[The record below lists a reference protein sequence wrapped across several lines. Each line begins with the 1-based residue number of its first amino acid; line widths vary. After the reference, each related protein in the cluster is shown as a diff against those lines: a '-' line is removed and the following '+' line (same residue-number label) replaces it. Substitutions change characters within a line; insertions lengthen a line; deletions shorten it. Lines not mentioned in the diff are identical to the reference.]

1 MPEQSALLSLLLITV
16 LAALVPLLASR
27 LRGWRIPIV
36 IGEILAG
43 MIIGKS
49 GFNLVAPSPILDFLA
64 EFGFVFLMFISGL
77 EVDVSAL
84 TLHPLEEES
93 ERVPFWR
100 EPLFLAFFSFILTL
114 GSAFAIAFGLG
125 KVGLVRSPLIMGL
138 ILSTTSLGIVVPVL
152 KERGIAPTRYG
163 QLMLVTALIADVVTL
178 VLLSVAFGILQK
190 GFALQ
195 LILFLS
201 LLLIFAIVLRM
212 GIVVSKVPGLKKV
225 IQELSTATAQIRVR
239 GAIALMVAWA
249 TLAHALG
256 IEVILGAFL
265 AGVIVSTIAGPEESI
280 LREKL
285 DALGF
290 GFFIPIFF
298 ISVGSRFD
306 LDVLLGSQGALI
318 LFPLLIVAAYAV
330 KVLPAL
336 VYRLA
341 FSWREGLASGFLL
354 SSRLSLIIAASAL
367 AFEIGVISEAVNAD
381 IILVAM
387 VTCTLSPILFNR
399 LAPSVEEVERT
410 GVIIVG
416 LNQLTALL
424 ADRLMQQGEEVAV
437 LGCPEERANAPYCRG
452 TTPIFG
458 DPGDEKVLEALG
470 AGQAAALVVVLDD
483 AATNIRVCRM
493 ATERFGI
500 PVIVS
505 RADDQAVLE
514 RMQALGVRAV
524 QPALA
529 TAMAL
534 EGALRFPTTFDMLA
548 EHGKDV
554 KLGEARLR
562 NIRVAGRPLR
572 HIRLPGNALVM
583 GIRRKGEVI
592 VPHGDT
598 TFRLG
603 DEVMLIGS
611 PADIREARALLE
623 ARVGWGMFLP
633 FKARG

>member
-1 MPEQSALLSLLLITV
+1 VPEQSPLLSLLLITT

-43 MIIGKS
+43 MIIGTS
-49 GFNLVAPSPILDFLA
+49 GFNLVTPSPILDFLA

-77 EVDVSAL
+77 EVDISAL
-84 TLHPLEEES
+84 TMPALAEEQE
-93 ERVPFWR
+93 PFWR
-100 EPLFLAFFSFILTL
+100 APLFLAVFSFILTL
-114 GSAFAIAFGLG
+114 VGAFAIAFGLG
-125 KVGLVRSPLIMGL
+125 HVGLVRNPLIIGL

-152 KERGIAPTRYG
+152 KEREIASTRYG

-195 LILFLS
+195 LILILS
-201 LLLIFAIVLRM
+201 LLLLFAVFLRM
-212 GIVVSKVPGLKKV
+212 GIVVSKVPGLRKV
-225 IQELSTATAQIRVR
+225 VQELSTATAQIQVR

-265 AGVIVSTIAGPEESI
+265 AGVIVSIIAGPEESV
-280 LREKL
+280 LRDKL

-290 GFFIPIFF
+290 GFFIPVFF

-306 LDVLLGSQGALI
+306 LNMLIGSQEALI
-318 LFPLLIVAAYAV
+318 LFPLLLVAAYVV

-336 VYRLA
+336 IYRLA

-367 AFEIGVISEAVNAD
+367 AFELGVISEGVNAD
-381 IILVAM
+381 IVLVAM

-399 LAPSVEEVERT
+399 LAPQAAEVERK

-424 ADRLMQQGEEVAV
+424 ADRLVQEGEEVAV
-437 LGCPEERANAPYCRG
+437 LGCPQERTNAPYCRR

-458 DPGDEKVLEALG
+458 EPGDEAVLGALG
-470 AGQAAALVVVLDD
+470 ADQAAALIVVLDD
-483 AATNIRVCRM
+483 AEANIKICHM
-493 ATERFGI
+493 AAERFAI

-505 RADDQAVLE
+505 RADDHVVLE
-514 RMQALGVRAV
+514 RMRALGVRAV

-548 EHGKDV
+548 EHGDDV
-554 KLGEARLR
+554 EIGEARLR
-562 NIRVAGRPLR
+562 NLRVSGRLLR
-572 HIRLPGNALVM
+572 QVRLPGNALVM

-598 TFRLG
+598 AFRLG
-603 DEVMLIGS
+603 DVVMLIGS
-611 PADIREARALLE
+611 PADIREAQILIE
-623 ARVGWGMFLP
+623 ARFG
-633 FKARG
+633 RGIASH

>member
-1 MPEQSALLSLLLITV
+1 VPEQSPLLSLLLITT

-43 MIIGKS
+43 MIIGTS
-49 GFNLVAPSPILDFLA
+49 GFNLVTPSPILDFLA

-77 EVDVSAL
+77 EVDISAL
-84 TLHPLEEES
+84 TMPALAEEQE
-93 ERVPFWR
+93 PFWR
-100 EPLFLAFFSFILTL
+100 APLFLAVFSFILTL
-114 GSAFAIAFGLG
+114 VGAFAIAFGLG
-125 KVGLVRSPLIMGL
+125 HVGLVRNPLIIGL

-152 KERGIAPTRYG
+152 KEREIASTRYG

-195 LILFLS
+195 LILILS
-201 LLLIFAIVLRM
+201 LLLLFAVFLRM
-212 GIVVSKVPGLKKV
+212 GIVVSKVPGLRKV
-225 IQELSTATAQIRVR
+225 VQELSTATAQIQVR

-265 AGVIVSTIAGPEESI
+265 AGVIVSIIAGPEESV
-280 LREKL
+280 LRDKL

-290 GFFIPIFF
+290 GFFIPVFF

-306 LDVLLGSQGALI
+306 LNMLIGSQEALI
-318 LFPLLIVAAYAV
+318 LFPLLLVAAYVV

-336 VYRLA
+336 IYRLA

-367 AFEIGVISEAVNAD
+367 AFELGVISEGVNAD
-381 IILVAM
+381 IVLVAM

-399 LAPSVEEVERT
+399 LAPQAAEVERK

-424 ADRLMQQGEEVAV
+424 ADRLVQEGEEVAV
-437 LGCPEERANAPYCRG
+437 LGCPQERTNAPYCRR

-458 DPGDEKVLEALG
+458 EPDDEAVLGALG
-470 AGQAAALVVVLDD
+470 ADQAAALIVVLDD
-483 AATNIRVCRM
+483 AEANIKICHM
-493 ATERFGI
+493 AAERFAI

-505 RADDQAVLE
+505 RADDHVVLE
-514 RMQALGVRAV
+514 RMRALGVRAV

-534 EGALRFPTTFDMLA
+534 EGALRFPATFDMLA
-548 EHGKDV
+548 EHGDDV
-554 KLGEARLR
+554 EIGEARLR
-562 NIRVAGRPLR
+562 NLRVSGRLLR
-572 HIRLPGNALVM
+572 QVRLPGNALVM

-598 TFRLG
+598 AFRLG
-603 DEVMLIGS
+603 DVVMLIGS
-611 PADIREARALLE
+611 PADIREAQILIE
-623 ARVGWGMFLP
+623 ARFG
-633 FKARG
+633 RGIASH

>member
-1 MPEQSALLSLLLITV
+1 VPEQSALLSLLLITV

-27 LRGWRIPIV
+27 LRRWRIPVV

-49 GFNLVAPSPILDFLA
+49 GFDLVAPSPILDFLA
-64 EFGFVFLMFISGL
+64 QFGFVFLMFISGL
-77 EVDVSAL
+77 EVDVSMLSLA
-84 TLHPLEEES
+84 PLEEE
-93 ERVPFWR
+93 EREPFWHA
-100 EPLFLAFFSFILTL
+100 PLFLAFISFILTL
-114 GSAFAIAFGLG
+114 AGAFAIAFGLV
-125 KVGLVRSPLIMGL
+125 KIGLVHNAFIMGL

-152 KERGIAPTRYG
+152 KERGIVPTRYG

-178 VLLSVAFGILQK
+178 VLLSVVFGILRK

-201 LLLIFAIVLRM
+201 LLVIFAIVLRT
-212 GIVVSKVPGLKKV
+212 GIAVSKVPGLKKV
-225 IQELSTATAQIRVR
+225 VQELSTATAQIRVR

-249 TLAHALG
+249 TLAHTLG

-265 AGVIVSTIAGPEESI
+265 AGVIVSVIAGPEEAV

-306 LDVLLGSQGALI
+306 INVLIGSQGALI

-367 AFEIGVISEAVNAD
+367 AFELGVISEAVNAD
-381 IILVAM
+381 IVLVAM

-399 LAPSVEEVERT
+399 LAPHMAEVERK
-410 GVIIVG
+410 GIIIVG

-424 ADRLMQQGEEVAV
+424 ADRLVQEGEEVAV
-437 LGCPEERANAPYCRG
+437 LGSPQERANAPYCRRA
-452 TTPIFG
+452 TPVFG
-458 DPGDEKVLEALG
+458 DPGDEAVLGALG
-470 AGQAAALVVVLDD
+470 ADRAAALVVVLAD
-483 AATNIRVCRM
+483 AEANIRVCRM
-493 ATERFGI
+493 AAERFGI

-505 RADDQAVLE
+505 RADDHAVLE
-514 RMQALGVRAV
+514 RMKTLGVRAV

-534 EGALRFPTTFDMLA
+534 EGALRFPTAFDILA
-548 EHGKDV
+548 EHGQDV
-554 KLGEARLR
+554 EIGEVRLR
-562 NIRVAGRPLR
+562 NIRVAGRSLR
-572 HIRLPGNALVM
+572 QIRLPGNALVM

-603 DEVMLIGS
+603 DVVMLIGS
-611 PADIREARALLE
+611 PSDIREARALLE
-623 ARVGWGMFLP
+623 VRLGWGISFP
-633 FKARG
+633 

>member
-1 MPEQSALLSLLLITV
+1 VPEQSALLSLLLITV
-16 LAALVPLLASR
+16 LAALVPLLATR

-43 MIIGKS
+43 IIIGKS
-49 GFNLVAPSPILDFLA
+49 GFDLVTTGPILDFLA
-64 EFGFVFLMFISGL
+64 QFGFVFLMFISGL
-77 EVDVSAL
+77 EVDISAL
-84 TLHPLEEES
+84 TMAPLEEE
-93 ERVPFWR
+93 RGPFWR
-100 EPLFLAFFSFILTL
+100 EPLFLAIFSFILTL
-114 GSAFAIAFGLG
+114 VGAFAIAFGLG
-125 KVGLVRSPLIMGL
+125 EIGLVRSPLIMGL

-195 LILFLS
+195 LILILS
-201 LLLIFAIVLRM
+201 LLVIFAIVLRT
-212 GIVVSKVPGLKKV
+212 GIAVSKVPGLKKV
-225 IQELSTATAQIRVR
+225 VQELSTATAQIRVR

-249 TLAHALG
+249 TLAHTLG

-265 AGVIVSTIAGPEESI
+265 AGVIVSIIAGPEEAV

-306 LDVLLGSQGALI
+306 LNVLIGSQEALI

-330 KVLPAL
+330 KIIPAL

-367 AFEIGVISEAVNAD
+367 AFELGVISEAVNAD
-381 IILVAM
+381 IVLVAM

-399 LAPSVEEVERT
+399 LAPHVAEVERK

-424 ADRLMQQGEEVAV
+424 ADRLVQEGEEVAV
-437 LGCPEERANAPYCRG
+437 LGCPEERANAPYCRRA
-452 TTPIFG
+452 TPIFG
-458 DPGDEKVLEALG
+458 EPGDEAVLGALG
-470 AGQAAALVVVLDD
+470 ADGAAALVVVLDD
-483 AATNIRVCRM
+483 AEANIKVCQM
-493 ATERFGI
+493 AAQRFGI
-500 PVIVS
+500 PVVVS
-505 RADDQAVLE
+505 RADDHTVLK
-514 RMQALGVRAV
+514 RMMTLGVRAV

-534 EGALRFPTTFDMLA
+534 EGALRFPTAFDILA
-548 EHGKDV
+548 EHGQDV
-554 KLGEARLR
+554 EIGEARVR

-572 HIRLPGNALVM
+572 RIRLPGNALVM

-598 TFRLG
+598 IFRLG
-603 DEVMLIGS
+603 DVVMLIGS
-611 PADIREARALLE
+611 PSDIREARALLE
-623 ARVGWGMFLP
+623 VRLGWGISFP
-633 FKARG
+633 

>member
-1 MPEQSALLSLLLITV
+1 VPEQSALLSLLLITV

-77 EVDVSAL
+77 EVDVGAL
-84 TLHPLEEES
+84 TQHPLEGQDDG
-93 ERVPFWR
+93 ERSPFWR
-100 EPLFLAFFSFILTL
+100 EPLFLAFLSFILTL
-114 GSAFAIAFGLG
+114 GSAFAIAFGLSR
-125 KVGLVRSPLIMGL
+125 VGLVRSPLIIGL

-163 QLMLVTALIADVVTL
+163 QLMLVVALIADVVTL

-190 GFALQ
+190 GFTLQ

-201 LLLIFAIVLRM
+201 LLLIFAVALRM

-249 TLAHALG
+249 TLATALG

-265 AGVIVSTIAGPEESI
+265 AGVIVSTIAGPEETI

-285 DALGF
+285 DTLGF

-341 FSWREGLASGFLL
+341 FNWRESLASGFLL

-367 AFEIGVISEAVNAD
+367 AFELGVISEAVNAD

-399 LAPSVEEVERT
+399 LVPYVADVERK

-437 LGCPEERANAPYCRG
+437 VGCPQERANAPYCRR
-452 TTPIFG
+452 TAPIFG
-458 DPGDEKVLEALG
+458 DPGDEAVLKAMG
-470 AGQAAALVVVLDD
+470 AEQAAALVVVLDD
-483 AATNIRVCRM
+483 AAATIKICQM
-493 ATERFGI
+493 AAERFGI

-548 EHGKDV
+548 EHGQDV

-572 HIRLPGNALVM
+572 SIRLPGNALVM

-611 PADIREARALLE
+611 PFDIREARAMLE
-623 ARVGWGMFLP
+623 ARLGWGISS
-633 FKARG
+633 R

>member
-1 MPEQSALLSLLLITV
+1 MLEQPALLSLLLITT
-16 LAALVPLLASR
+16 LAAAVPLLASR
-27 LRGWRIPIV
+27 LRRWRIPIV
-36 IGEILAG
+36 IGEIMAG
-43 MIIGKS
+43 IIIGTS

-77 EVDVSAL
+77 EVDINAL
-84 TLHPLEEES
+84 IAPS
-93 ERVPFWR
+93 QGGGRKAFWR
-100 EPLFLAFFSFILTL
+100 ESLFLALLSFILTL
-114 GSAFAIAFGLG
+114 GGAFAVAFGLE
-125 KVGLVRSPLIMGL
+125 KIGLVSSPLIIGL
-138 ILSTTSLGIVVPVL
+138 ILSTTSLGIVLPVL
-152 KERGIAPTRYG
+152 KERGLAPTRYG
-163 QLMLVTALIADVVTL
+163 QLMLVTALIADVATL
-178 VLLSVAFGILQK
+178 VLLSLAFGIKHK

-195 LILFLS
+195 LILILS
-201 LLLIFAIVLRM
+201 LLIIFAIVLRT
-212 GIVVSKVPGLKKV
+212 GIAVSKVPGLKKV
-225 IQELSTATAQIRVR
+225 VKELSAATAQIRVR
-239 GAIALMVAWA
+239 GAIALLVAWA
-249 TLAHALG
+249 TLAYALG

-265 AGVIVSTIAGPEESI
+265 AGVVVRILSGPEETA

-306 LDVLLGSQGALI
+306 LNVLIGSEQAL
-318 LFPLLIVAAYAV
+318 LLLPLLIIAAYAV

-341 FSWREGLASGFLL
+341 FSWREGVASGFLL

-367 AFEIGVISEAVNAD
+367 AFELGVISEAVNAD

-387 VTCTLSPILFNR
+387 VTCTVSPILFNR
-399 LAPSVEEVERT
+399 IVPQVTEVERK

-416 LNQLTALL
+416 LNQLTALVAERL
-424 ADRLMQQGEEVAV
+424 AQEGEEVAV
-437 LGCPEERANAPYCRG
+437 LGCPQERANASYCRG

-458 DPGDEKVLEALG
+458 DPDDETVLEGLG
-470 AGQAAALVVVLDD
+470 AERAAALVVVLDD
-483 AATNIRVCRM
+483 TAVALKICRM
-493 ATERFGI
+493 AAERFGI

-505 RADDQAVLE
+505 RADDHAVLE

-529 TAMAL
+529 TAMAI

-548 EHGKDV
+548 EHGQDV
-554 KLGEARLR
+554 EIGEARVR
-562 NIRVAGRPLR
+562 NIRVAGRSLSQV
-572 HIRLPGNALVM
+572 RLPGNALVM

-598 TFRLG
+598 NFRLG
-603 DEVMLIGS
+603 DVVMLIGS
-611 PADIREARALLE
+611 RADIREARDLLE
-623 ARVGWGMFLP
+623 ARWG
-633 FKARG
+633 RGISIAL

>member
-1 MPEQSALLSLLLITV
+1 VPEQSPLLSLLLITT

-43 MIIGKS
+43 MIIGTS
-49 GFNLVAPSPILDFLA
+49 GFNLVTPSPILDFLA
-64 EFGFVFLMFISGL
+64 QFGFVFLMFISGL
-77 EVDVSAL
+77 EVDISAL
-84 TLHPLEEES
+84 TMPALAEEER
-93 ERVPFWR
+93 EPFWR
-100 EPLFLAFFSFILTL
+100 APLFLAVFSFILTL
-114 GSAFAIAFGLG
+114 VGAFAIAFGLG

-195 LILFLS
+195 LILILS
-201 LLLIFAIVLRM
+201 LLLIFAIVLRT
-212 GIVVSKVPGLKKV
+212 GIAVSKVPGLKKV
-225 IQELSTATAQIRVR
+225 VQELSTATAQIQVR

-265 AGVIVSTIAGPEESI
+265 AGMIVSIIAGPEEAV

-306 LDVLLGSQGALI
+306 LNVLIGSQEALI
-318 LFPLLIVAAYAV
+318 LFLLLIVAAYVV

-341 FSWREGLASGFLL
+341 FSWREGVASGFLL

-367 AFEIGVISEAVNAD
+367 AFELGIISEAVNAVVV
-381 IILVAM
+381 LVAM

-399 LAPSVEEVERT
+399 LAPHVAEVERK

-424 ADRLMQQGEEVAV
+424 ADRLMQEGEEVAV
-437 LGCPEERANAPYCRG
+437 LGCPQERANAPYCRR

-458 DPGDEKVLEALG
+458 APGDAAVLETLG
-470 AGQAAALVVVLDD
+470 ANRAAALVVILDD
-483 AATNIRVCRM
+483 AEANIRVCQM
-493 ATERFGI
+493 AAERFGI

-505 RADDQAVLE
+505 RADDHAVLE
-514 RMQALGVRAV
+514 RMKALGVRAV

-534 EGALRFPTTFDMLA
+534 EGALRFPTAFDILA
-548 EHGKDV
+548 EHGDNV
-554 KLGEARLR
+554 EIGEARVR
-562 NIRVAGRPLR
+562 NIRVAGHPLR
-572 HIRLPGNALVM
+572 QIRLPGNALVI

-603 DEVMLIGS
+603 DVVMLIGS
-611 PADIREARALLE
+611 PADIREARVLLE
-623 ARVGWGMFLP
+623 ARLGWGISFP
-633 FKARG
+633 

>member
-1 MPEQSALLSLLLITV
+1 VPEQSPLFSLLLITT

-43 MIIGKS
+43 MIIGTS
-49 GFNLVAPSPILDFLA
+49 GFNLVAPSPVLDFLA

-77 EVDVSAL
+77 EVDISAL
-84 TLHPLEEES
+84 TMPALSEERE
-93 ERVPFWR
+93 PFWR
-100 EPLFLAFFSFILTL
+100 APLFLAVLSFILTL
-114 GSAFAIAFGLG
+114 VGAFAIAFGLG
-125 KVGLVRSPLIMGL
+125 KAGLVRSPLIIGL

-178 VLLSVAFGILQK
+178 VLLSVSFGILQK

-195 LILFLS
+195 LILILS
-201 LLLIFAIVLRM
+201 LVLIFAVFLRM
-212 GIVVSKVPGLKKV
+212 GIVFSKVPGLKKV
-225 IQELSTATAQIRVR
+225 VQELSTATAQIRVR

-265 AGVIVSTIAGPEESI
+265 AGVIVSIIAGPEEAV
-280 LREKL
+280 LRDKL

-306 LDVLLGSQGALI
+306 LNVLIGSQEALI
-318 LFPLLIVAAYAV
+318 LFPLLLVAAYVV

-367 AFEIGVISEAVNAD
+367 AFELGVISEGVNAD
-381 IILVAM
+381 IVLVAM
-387 VTCTLSPILFNR
+387 VTCTLSPILFTR
-399 LAPSVEEVERT
+399 IAPHVAEVERT

-424 ADRLMQQGEEVAV
+424 ADRLEQEGEEVTV
-437 LGCPEERANAPYCRG
+437 LGCPQERANAPYCRR

-458 DPGDEKVLEALG
+458 EPGDEAVLGALG
-470 AGQAAALVVVLDD
+470 ADQAAALVVVLDD
-483 AATNIRVCRM
+483 AEANIKICQM
-493 ATERFGI
+493 AAERFAI

-505 RADDQAVLE
+505 RADDHAVLE
-514 RMQALGVRAV
+514 RMRALGVRAV

-534 EGALRFPTTFDMLA
+534 EGALRFPTTFDILA
-548 EHGKDV
+548 EHGDDV
-554 KLGEARLR
+554 EIGEARVR
-562 NIRVAGRPLR
+562 NLRVAGRALR
-572 HIRLPGNALVM
+572 QVRLPGNALVM
-583 GIRRKGEVI
+583 GIRRKGGVI

-603 DEVMLIGS
+603 DVVMLIGS
-611 PADIREARALLE
+611 PPDIREAQTLFE
-623 ARVGWGMFLP
+623 ARFG
-633 FKARG
+633 RGIASA

>member
-1 MPEQSALLSLLLITV
+1 VPEQSPLLSLLLITT

-43 MIIGKS
+43 MIIGTS
-49 GFNLVAPSPILDFLA
+49 GFNLVTPSPILDFLA

-77 EVDVSAL
+77 EVDISAL
-84 TLHPLEEES
+84 TMPALAEEQE
-93 ERVPFWR
+93 PFWR
-100 EPLFLAFFSFILTL
+100 APLFLAVFSFILTL
-114 GSAFAIAFGLG
+114 VGAFAIAFGLG
-125 KVGLVRSPLIMGL
+125 HVGLVRNPLIIGL

-152 KERGIAPTRYG
+152 KEREIASTRYG

-195 LILFLS
+195 LILILS
-201 LLLIFAIVLRM
+201 LLLLFAVFLRM
-212 GIVVSKVPGLKKV
+212 GIVVSKVPGLRKV
-225 IQELSTATAQIRVR
+225 VQELSTATAQIQVR

-265 AGVIVSTIAGPEESI
+265 AGVIVSIIAGPEESV
-280 LREKL
+280 LRDKL

-290 GFFIPIFF
+290 GFFIPVFF

-306 LDVLLGSQGALI
+306 LNMLIGSQEALI
-318 LFPLLIVAAYAV
+318 LFPLLLVAAYVV

-336 VYRLA
+336 IYRLA

-367 AFEIGVISEAVNAD
+367 AFELGVISEGVNAD
-381 IILVAM
+381 IVLVAM

-399 LAPSVEEVERT
+399 LAPQAAEVERK

-424 ADRLMQQGEEVAV
+424 ADRLVQEGEEVAV
-437 LGCPEERANAPYCRG
+437 LGCPQERTNAPYCRR

-458 DPGDEKVLEALG
+458 EPGDEAVLGALG
-470 AGQAAALVVVLDD
+470 ADQAAALIVVLDD
-483 AATNIRVCRM
+483 AEANIKICHM
-493 ATERFGI
+493 AAERFAI

-505 RADDQAVLE
+505 RADDHVVLE
-514 RMQALGVRAV
+514 RMRALGVRAV

-534 EGALRFPTTFDMLA
+534 EGALRFPATFDMLA
-548 EHGKDV
+548 EHGDDV
-554 KLGEARLR
+554 EIGEARLR
-562 NIRVAGRPLR
+562 NLRVSGRLLR
-572 HIRLPGNALVM
+572 QVRLPGNALVM

-598 TFRLG
+598 AFRLG
-603 DEVMLIGS
+603 DVVMLIGS
-611 PADIREARALLE
+611 PADIREAQILIE
-623 ARVGWGMFLP
+623 ARFG
-633 FKARG
+633 RGIASH

>member
-1 MPEQSALLSLLLITV
+1 MSEQSSLLSLLLITT

-43 MIIGKS
+43 MIIGRS
-49 GFNLVAPSPILDFLA
+49 GFNLVASGPILDFLA

-77 EVDVSAL
+77 EVDISAL
-84 TLHPLEEES
+84 TTHDLAEERE
-93 ERVPFWR
+93 PFWR
-100 EPLFLAFFSFILTL
+100 APLFLAAFSFILTL
-114 GSAFAIAFGLG
+114 VGAFAIAFGLG
-125 KVGLVRSPLIMGL
+125 QAGLVRSPLIMGL
-138 ILSTTSLGIVVPVL
+138 ILSTTSLGIVMPVL
-152 KERGIAPTRYG
+152 KERGIVPTRYG

-195 LILFLS
+195 LILILS
-201 LLLIFAIVLRM
+201 LLLIFAVFLRM

-225 IQELSTATAQIRVR
+225 VQELSSATAQIRVR

-265 AGVIVSTIAGPEESI
+265 AGVIVSIIAGPEEAA

-306 LDVLLGSQGALI
+306 LNVLIGSQEALI
-318 LFPLLIVAAYAV
+318 LFPLLLVAAYVV

-367 AFEIGVISEAVNAD
+367 AFDLGVISEGVNAD
-381 IILVAM
+381 IVLVAM

-399 LAPSVEEVERT
+399 LAPHVAEAERT

-424 ADRLMQQGEEVAV
+424 ADRLVQEGEEVAV
-437 LGCPEERANAPYCRG
+437 LGCPHERANAPYCRR

-458 DPGDEKVLEALG
+458 EPGDEAVLGALG
-470 AGQAAALVVVLDD
+470 ADQAAALVVVLDD
-483 AATNIRVCRM
+483 AEANIKICQM
-493 ATERFGI
+493 AAERFAI

-505 RADDQAVLE
+505 RADDHAVLE
-514 RMQALGVRAV
+514 RMKALGVRAV

-534 EGALRFPTTFDMLA
+534 EGALRFPATFDILA
-548 EHGKDV
+548 EHGEDV
-554 KLGEARLR
+554 EIGEARVR
-562 NIRVAGRPLR
+562 NLRVAGRPLR
-572 HIRLPGNALVM
+572 QVRLPGNALVM

-598 TFRLG
+598 AFRLG
-603 DEVMLIGS
+603 DVVMLIGS
-611 PADIREARALLE
+611 PPDIREAQTLFE
-623 ARVGWGMFLP
+623 ARFGWGISSP
-633 FKARG
+633 

>member
-1 MPEQSALLSLLLITV
+1 VSEQSPLLSLLLITT

-43 MIIGKS
+43 IIIGTS
-49 GFNLVAPSPILDFLA
+49 GFNLVSPSPILDFLA

-77 EVDVSAL
+77 EVDISAL
-84 TLHPLEEES
+84 TMPSLAEERE
-93 ERVPFWR
+93 PFWR
-100 EPLFLAFFSFILTL
+100 APFFLAVLSFILTL
-114 GSAFAIAFGLG
+114 VGAFAIAFGLG
-125 KVGLVRSPLIMGL
+125 KAGLVRSPLIIGL

-195 LILFLS
+195 LILILS
-201 LLLIFAIVLRM
+201 LLLIFAVFLRM
-212 GIVVSKVPGLKKV
+212 GIVVSKVPGLKKMV
-225 IQELSTATAQIRVR
+225 RELSSATAQIRVR

-265 AGVIVSTIAGPEESI
+265 AGVIVSIIAGPEEAV

-306 LDVLLGSQGALI
+306 LNVLIGSQEALI
-318 LFPLLIVAAYAV
+318 LFPLLLVAAYVV

-367 AFEIGVISEAVNAD
+367 AFELGVVSEGVNAD
-381 IILVAM
+381 IVLVAM
-387 VTCTLSPILFNR
+387 ITCTLSPILFNR
-399 LAPSVEEVERT
+399 LAPYVADIERK
-410 GVIIVG
+410 GIIIVG

-424 ADRLMQQGEEVAV
+424 AERLVQEGEEVTV
-437 LGCPEERANAPYCRG
+437 LGCPQERANAPYCRR

-458 DPGDEKVLEALG
+458 EPGDEAVLG
-470 AGQAAALVVVLDD
+470 AVGADQAAALVVVLDD
-483 AATNIRVCRM
+483 AEANIKICRM
-493 ATERFGI
+493 AAERFAI

-505 RADDQAVLE
+505 RADDHAVLE
-514 RMQALGVRAV
+514 RMRTLGVRAV

-534 EGALRFPTTFDMLA
+534 EGALRFPTTFDILA
-548 EHGKDV
+548 EHGDDV
-554 KLGEARLR
+554 EIGEARVRNLR
-562 NIRVAGRPLR
+562 MAGRPLR
-572 HIRLPGNALVM
+572 QVRLPGNALVM

-598 TFRLG
+598 AFRLG
-603 DEVMLIGS
+603 DVVMLIGNPS
-611 PADIREARALLE
+611 DIREAQALFE
-623 ARVGWGMFLP
+623 ARFG
-633 FKARG
+633 RGLAVP

>member
-1 MPEQSALLSLLLITV
+1 MLSLLLITT
-16 LAALVPLLASR
+16 LAAAVPLLASR
-27 LRGWRIPIV
+27 LRRWRIPIV
-36 IGEILAG
+36 IGEIMSG
-43 MIIGKS
+43 IIIGKS

-77 EVDVSAL
+77 EVDVSVL
-84 TLHPLEEES
+84 TLPRLED
-93 ERVPFWR
+93 ERKSFWR
-100 EPLFLAFFSFILTL
+100 EPLFLAFLSFTLTL
-114 GSAFAIAFGLG
+114 AGAFAIAFALG
-125 KVGLVRSPLIMGL
+125 KIDLVRSPFIMGL

-152 KERGIAPTRYG
+152 KERGIVPTRYG
-163 QLMLVTALIADVVTL
+163 QLILVTALLADVITL
-178 VLLSVAFGILQK
+178 MLLSVAFGILQK

-201 LLLIFAIVLRM
+201 LLVIFAVVLRT
-212 GIVVSKVPGLKKV
+212 GIAVRKLLWLKKV
-225 IQELSTATAQIRVR
+225 VEELSTATAQIRVR

-265 AGVIVSTIAGPEESI
+265 AGVIVSIIAGPEEAV

-306 LDVLLGSQGALI
+306 LNVLIGSQEALI
-318 LFPLLIVAAYAV
+318 LFPLLLVAAYVV

-367 AFEIGVISEAVNAD
+367 AFELGVISEAVNAD
-381 IILVAM
+381 IVLVAM
-387 VTCTLSPILFNR
+387 ITCTLSPILFNR
-399 LAPSVEEVERT
+399 IAPHTAEVERK

-424 ADRLMQQGEEVAV
+424 ADRLMQEGEEVAV
-437 LGCPEERANAPYCRG
+437 LGCPEERAYAPYCKR

-458 DPGDEKVLEALG
+458 DPGDEAVLQSLG
-470 AGQAAALVVVLDD
+470 ADQVAACIVVLNDPE
-483 AATNIRVCRM
+483 ANIRVCRM
-493 ATERFGI
+493 AAEHFGI

-505 RADDQAVLE
+505 RADDHAVLE
-514 RMQALGVRAV
+514 RMKTMGVRAV

-529 TAMAL
+529 TVMAL
-534 EGALRFPTTFDMLA
+534 EGALRFPTTFDMLV
-548 EHGKDV
+548 ELGDDV
-554 KLGEARLR
+554 EIGEARVR
-562 NIRVAGRPLR
+562 NIRLVGRSLR
-572 HIRLPGNALVM
+572 QIRLPGNALVM

-603 DEVMLIGS
+603 DAVMLIGNPS
-611 PADIREARALLE
+611 DIKEARTLFESRL
-623 ARVGWGMFLP
+623 GWGMTFS
-633 FKARG
+633 

>member
-1 MPEQSALLSLLLITV
+1 VPDQSPLLSLLLITT

-43 MIIGKS
+43 MIIGTS

-77 EVDVSAL
+77 EVDISAL
-84 TLHPLEEES
+84 TMPALAEERE
-93 ERVPFWR
+93 PFWR
-100 EPLFLAFFSFILTL
+100 APLFLAVFSFILTL
-114 GSAFAIAFGLG
+114 IGAFAIAFGLG

-152 KERGIAPTRYG
+152 KERGIVPTRYG

-195 LILFLS
+195 LILILS
-201 LLLIFAIVLRM
+201 LLLIFAVFLRM

-225 IQELSTATAQIRVR
+225 VQELSTATAQIRVR

-265 AGVIVSTIAGPEESI
+265 AGVIVSIIAGPEEAV

-298 ISVGSRFD
+298 ISVGRRF
-306 LDVLLGSQGALI
+306 VLNVLIGSQEALI
-318 LFPLLIVAAYAV
+318 LFPLLLVAAYVV

-367 AFEIGVISEAVNAD
+367 AFELGVISEGVNAD

-399 LAPSVEEVERT
+399 LAPHVTEVERK

-424 ADRLMQQGEEVAV
+424 ADRLLQEGEEVAV
-437 LGCPEERANAPYCRG
+437 LGCPQERANAPYCRRA
-452 TTPIFG
+452 TPIFG
-458 DPGDEKVLEALG
+458 EPGDEAVLGALG
-470 AGQAAALVVVLDD
+470 ADQAAALVVVLDD
-483 AATNIRVCRM
+483 AEANIRICRM
-493 ATERFGI
+493 AAERFAI

-505 RADDQAVLE
+505 RADDHTMLE
-514 RMQALGVRAV
+514 RMKAIGVRAV

-534 EGALRFPTTFDMLA
+534 EGALRFPTTFDILA
-548 EHGKDV
+548 EHGDDV
-554 KLGEARLR
+554 EIGEARVR
-562 NIRVAGRPLR
+562 NLRVAGRPLR
-572 HIRLPGNALVM
+572 QVRLPGNALVM

-603 DEVMLIGS
+603 DVVMLIGS
-611 PADIREARALLE
+611 PSDIREAQTLFEVRF
-623 ARVGWGMFLP
+623 G
-633 FKARG
+633 RGIASP

>member
-1 MPEQSALLSLLLITV
+1 
-16 LAALVPLLASR
+16 
-27 LRGWRIPIV
+27 
-36 IGEILAG
+36 
-43 MIIGKS
+43 
-49 GFNLVAPSPILDFLA
+49 
-64 EFGFVFLMFISGL
+64 MFISGL
-77 EVDVSAL
+77 EVDISAL
-84 TLHPLEEES
+84 TMPALAEDRE
-93 ERVPFWR
+93 PFWR
-100 EPLFLAFFSFILTL
+100 APLFLAVFSFILTL
-114 GSAFAIAFGLG
+114 VGAFAIAFGLG
-125 KVGLVRSPLIMGL
+125 KVGLVRNPLIIGL

-152 KERGIAPTRYG
+152 KEREIASTRYG

-195 LILFLS
+195 LILILS
-201 LLLIFAIVLRM
+201 LVLIFAVFLRM

-225 IQELSTATAQIRVR
+225 VRELSTATAQIRVR

-265 AGVIVSTIAGPEESI
+265 AGVIVSIIAGPEESV
-280 LREKL
+280 LRDKL

-306 LDVLLGSQGALI
+306 LNVLIGSQEALI
-318 LFPLLIVAAYAV
+318 LFPLLLVAAYAV

-336 VYRLA
+336 IYRLA

-367 AFEIGVISEAVNAD
+367 AFELEVISEGVNAD
-381 IILVAM
+381 IVLVAM

-399 LAPSVEEVERT
+399 LAPHVAEGERK

-424 ADRLMQQGEEVAV
+424 ADRLVQEGEEVAV
-437 LGCPEERANAPYCRG
+437 LGCPQERANAPYCRR

-458 DPGDEKVLEALG
+458 EPGDEAVLGALG
-470 AGQAAALVVVLDD
+470 ADQAAALIVVLDD
-483 AATNIRVCRM
+483 AEANIKICHM
-493 ATERFGI
+493 AAERFAI

-505 RADDQAVLE
+505 RADDHAVLE
-514 RMQALGVRAV
+514 RMRALGVRAV

-548 EHGKDV
+548 EQGDDV
-554 KLGEARLR
+554 EIGEARVR
-562 NIRVAGRPLR
+562 NLRVAGRLLR
-572 HIRLPGNALVM
+572 QVRLPGNALVI

-598 TFRLG
+598 AFRLG
-603 DEVMLIGS
+603 DVVMLIGS
-611 PADIREARALLE
+611 PSDIRETQTLFEIRF
-623 ARVGWGMFLP
+623 G
-633 FKARG
+633 RGIASH

>member
-1 MPEQSALLSLLLITV
+1 VPEQSALLSLLLITV
-16 LAALVPLLASR
+16 LAAAVPLVASR

-49 GFNLVAPSPILDFLA
+49 GFDLVAPSPILDFLA

-77 EVDVSAL
+77 EVDVGAM
-84 TLHPLEEES
+84 TQHPLEGGDEG
-93 ERVPFWR
+93 ERRSFWR
-100 EPLFLAFFSFILTL
+100 EPLFLAFLSFILTL
-114 GSAFAIAFGLG
+114 GSAFAIAFGLQE
-125 KVGLVRSPLIMGL
+125 VGLVRSPLIIGL

-163 QLMLVTALIADVVTL
+163 QLMLVAALIADVVTL

-201 LLLIFAIVLRM
+201 LLLIFAVALRM

-249 TLAHALG
+249 TLATALG

-265 AGVIVSTIAGPEESI
+265 AGVIVSTIAGPEETI

-306 LDVLLGSQGALI
+306 LNVVLGSQGALI

-330 KVLPAL
+330 KVLPAF

-341 FSWREGLASGFLL
+341 FSWREGLGAGFLL

-367 AFEIGVISEAVNAD
+367 AFELGVISEAVNAD

-399 LAPSVEEVERT
+399 LVPYVEEVERK

-437 LGCPEERANAPYCRG
+437 VGCPQERANAPYCRRAV
-452 TTPIFG
+452 PIFG
-458 DPGDEKVLEALG
+458 DPGDEEVLETLG
-470 AGQAAALVVVLDD
+470 ANQAAALVVVLDD
-483 AATNIRVCRM
+483 AEATIRVCQM
-493 ATERFGI
+493 AAERFGI

-548 EHGKDV
+548 EHGQDV
-554 KLGEARLR
+554 KIEEARVR
-562 NIRVAGRPLR
+562 NIRVAGRALR
-572 HIRLPGNALVM
+572 SIRLPGNALVM

-611 PADIREARALLE
+611 PFDIREARAMLE
-623 ARVGWGMFLP
+623 ARLGWGSSS
-633 FKARG
+633 

>member
-1 MPEQSALLSLLLITV
+1 
-16 LAALVPLLASR
+16 
-27 LRGWRIPIV
+27 
-36 IGEILAG
+36 
-43 MIIGKS
+43 MIIGTS

-84 TLHPLEEES
+84 TMPALAEERE
-93 ERVPFWR
+93 PFWR
-100 EPLFLAFFSFILTL
+100 APLFLAVFSFVLTL
-114 GSAFAIAFGLG
+114 IGAFAIAFGLG

-152 KERGIAPTRYG
+152 KERGIVPTRYG

-195 LILFLS
+195 LILILS
-201 LLLIFAIVLRM
+201 LLLLFAVFLRM
-212 GIVVSKVPGLKKV
+212 GIVVSKVPGLRKV
-225 IQELSTATAQIRVR
+225 VQELSTATAQIRVR

-265 AGVIVSTIAGPEESI
+265 AGVIVSIIAGPEESV
-280 LREKL
+280 LRDKL

-306 LDVLLGSQGALI
+306 INVLIGSQEALI
-318 LFPLLIVAAYAV
+318 LFPLLLVAAYVV

-367 AFEIGVISEAVNAD
+367 AFELGVISEAVNAD

-399 LAPSVEEVERT
+399 LAPHMAEVERK

-424 ADRLMQQGEEVAV
+424 ADRLVQEGEEVTV
-437 LGCPEERANAPYCRG
+437 LGCPQERANAPYCRR
-452 TTPIFG
+452 TTPVFG
-458 DPGDEKVLEALG
+458 EPGDEAVLGALG
-470 AGQAAALVVVLDD
+470 AEHVASLVVVLDD
-483 AATNIRVCRM
+483 AEANIRVCQM
-493 ATERFGI
+493 AAERFAI

-505 RADDQAVLE
+505 RADDHAVLE
-514 RMQALGVRAV
+514 RMKTLGVRAV

-534 EGALRFPTTFDMLA
+534 EGALRFPTTFDILA
-548 EHGKDV
+548 EHGDDV
-554 KLGEARLR
+554 EIGEARVRNLR
-562 NIRVAGRPLR
+562 LSGRPLR
-572 HIRLPGNALVM
+572 QVRLPGNALVM

-603 DEVMLIGS
+603 DVVMLIGS
-611 PADIREARALLE
+611 PSDIREAQTLFEVRFGRAI
-623 ARVGWGMFLP
+623 ASQ
-633 FKARG
+633 

>member
-1 MPEQSALLSLLLITV
+1 LLSLLLITT

-43 MIIGKS
+43 MIIGTS
-49 GFNLVAPSPILDFLA
+49 GFNLVASGPILDFLA

-84 TLHPLEEES
+84 TMPALTEERE
-93 ERVPFWR
+93 PFWR
-100 EPLFLAFFSFILTL
+100 APLFLAVFSFILTL
-114 GSAFAIAFGLG
+114 IGAFAIAFGLG
-125 KVGLVRSPLIMGL
+125 KAGLVHSPLIMGL

-152 KERGIAPTRYG
+152 KERGIVPTRYG

-190 GFALQ
+190 GFTLQ
-195 LILFLS
+195 LILILS
-201 LLLIFAIVLRM
+201 LLLIFAVFLRM
-212 GIVVSKVPGLKKV
+212 GIVVSKVPGLKKMV
-225 IQELSTATAQIRVR
+225 QELSSATAQIRVR

-265 AGVIVSTIAGPEESI
+265 AGVIVSIIAGPEEAV

-306 LDVLLGSQGALI
+306 LNVLIGSQEALI
-318 LFPLLIVAAYAV
+318 LFPLLLVAAYVV

-367 AFEIGVISEAVNAD
+367 AFELGVISEGVNAD
-381 IILVAM
+381 IVLVAM
-387 VTCTLSPILFNR
+387 VTCTLSPIIFNR
-399 LAPSVEEVERT
+399 LAPHVAEVERT
-410 GVIIVG
+410 GIIIVG

-424 ADRLMQQGEEVAV
+424 ADRLVQEGEEVTV
-437 LGCPEERANAPYCRG
+437 LGCPQERANAPYCRR
-452 TTPIFG
+452 TTPVFG
-458 DPGDEKVLEALG
+458 EPGDEAVLGALG
-470 AGQAAALVVVLDD
+470 ADQAAALVVVLDD
-483 AATNIRVCRM
+483 AEVNIKICQM
-493 ATERFGI
+493 AAERFAI

-505 RADDQAVLE
+505 RADDHAVLE
-514 RMQALGVRAV
+514 RMKTLGVRAV

-534 EGALRFPTTFDMLA
+534 EGALRFPTTFDILA
-548 EHGKDV
+548 DHGDDV
-554 KLGEARLR
+554 EIGEARVRNLR
-562 NIRVAGRPLR
+562 LAGRLLR
-572 HIRLPGNALVM
+572 QVRLPGNALVM

-598 TFRLG
+598 AFRLG
-603 DEVMLIGS
+603 DVVMLIGS
-611 PADIREARALLE
+611 PSDIREAQTLFEVRFGRAI
-623 ARVGWGMFLP
+623 ASP
-633 FKARG
+633 

>member
-1 MPEQSALLSLLLITV
+1 VPEQAPLLSLLLITT
-16 LAALVPLLASR
+16 LAAVVPLLASR
-27 LRGWRIPIV
+27 LRRWRIPIV
-36 IGEILAG
+36 IGEIMAG
-43 MIIGKS
+43 IIIGKS

-77 EVDVSAL
+77 EVDVSVL
-84 TLHPLEEES
+84 TLPRLED
-93 ERVPFWR
+93 ERTSFWR
-100 EPLFLAFFSFILTL
+100 EPLFLAFLSFTLTL
-114 GSAFAIAFGLG
+114 AGAFAIAFGLG
-125 KVGLVRSPLIMGL
+125 KIDLVRNPFIIGL

-152 KERGIAPTRYG
+152 KERGIVPTRYG
-163 QLMLVTALIADVVTL
+163 QLILVTALLADVITL
-178 VLLSVAFGILQK
+178 MLLSVAFGILQK

-201 LLLIFAIVLRM
+201 LLVIFAIVLRT
-212 GIVVSKVPGLKKV
+212 GIAVRKVLWLKKV
-225 IQELSTATAQIRVR
+225 VEELSTATAQIRVR

-265 AGVIVSTIAGPEESI
+265 AGVIVSIIAGPEEAV

-285 DALGF
+285 DTLGF

-306 LDVLLGSQGALI
+306 LNVLIGSQEALI
-318 LFPLLIVAAYAV
+318 LLPLLIVAAYAV

-367 AFEIGVISEAVNAD
+367 AFELGVISEAVNAD
-381 IILVAM
+381 IVLVAM
-387 VTCTLSPILFNR
+387 ITCTLSPVLFNR
-399 LAPSVEEVERT
+399 LAPHTTEEERK

-424 ADRLMQQGEEVAV
+424 VDRLVQEGEEVAV
-437 LGCPEERANAPYCRG
+437 LGCPEERSHAPYCKR

-458 DPGDEKVLEALG
+458 DPGDEAVLQSLG
-470 AGQAAALVVVLDD
+470 ADQAAACVVVLNDPE
-483 AATNIRVCRM
+483 ANIRVCQM
-493 ATERFGI
+493 AAERFGI

-505 RADDQAVLE
+505 RADDHTVLE
-514 RMQALGVRAV
+514 RMKVLGVRAV

-529 TAMAL
+529 TVMAL
-534 EGALRFPTTFDMLA
+534 EGALRFPTTFDLLV
-548 EHGKDV
+548 ELGDDV
-554 KLGEARLR
+554 EVGEARVR
-562 NIRVAGRPLR
+562 NIRLVGRSLR
-572 HIRLPGNALVM
+572 QIRLPGNALVM

-603 DEVMLIGS
+603 DAVMLIGNPS
-611 PADIREARALLE
+611 DLKEVRALFESRL
-623 ARVGWGMFLP
+623 GWGMTFS
-633 FKARG
+633 

>member
-1 MPEQSALLSLLLITV
+1 VPEQSPLLSLLLITT

-43 MIIGKS
+43 MIIGTS

-77 EVDVSAL
+77 EVDIGAL
-84 TLHPLEEES
+84 TMPSLAEERE
-93 ERVPFWR
+93 PFWR
-100 EPLFLAFFSFILTL
+100 APLFLAVLSFILTL
-114 GSAFAIAFGLG
+114 IGAFAIAFGMG
-125 KVGLVRSPLIMGL
+125 KAGLVRSPLIIGL

-152 KERGIAPTRYG
+152 KERGIAPSRYG

-195 LILFLS
+195 LILILS
-201 LLLIFAIVLRM
+201 LLLIFAVFLRM

-225 IQELSTATAQIRVR
+225 VQELSSATAQIRVR

-256 IEVILGAFL
+256 MEVILGAFL
-265 AGVIVSTIAGPEESI
+265 AGVIVSIIAGPEEAV

-306 LDVLLGSQGALI
+306 LNVLIGSQEALI
-318 LFPLLIVAAYAV
+318 LFPLLLVAAYVV

-367 AFEIGVISEAVNAD
+367 AFELGVISEGVNAD
-381 IILVAM
+381 IVLVAM
-387 VTCTLSPILFNR
+387 VTCTLSPIFFNR
-399 LAPSVEEVERT
+399 LAPHVADIERK
-410 GVIIVG
+410 GIIIVG

-424 ADRLMQQGEEVAV
+424 AERLVQEGEEVTV
-437 LGCPEERANAPYCRG
+437 LGCPQERANAPYCRR

-458 DPGDEKVLEALG
+458 EPGDEAVLGALG
-470 AGQAAALVVVLDD
+470 ADQAAALVVVLDD
-483 AATNIRVCRM
+483 AEANIKVCRM
-493 ATERFGI
+493 ATERFAI

-505 RADDQAVLE
+505 RADDHTVLE
-514 RMQALGVRAV
+514 RMKAIGVRAV

-534 EGALRFPTTFDMLA
+534 EGALRFPATFDMLA
-548 EHGKDV
+548 EHGDDV
-554 KLGEARLR
+554 EIGEARVR
-562 NIRVAGRPLR
+562 NLRVAGRPLR
-572 HIRLPGNALVM
+572 QVRLPGDALVM

-598 TFRLG
+598 GFRLG
-603 DEVMLIGS
+603 DVVMLIGS
-611 PADIREARALLE
+611 PSDIREAQALFE
-623 ARVGWGMFLP
+623 ARF
-633 FKARG
+633 AREIAPP

>member
-1 MPEQSALLSLLLITV
+1 MPEQSPMLSLLLITT
-16 LAALVPLLASR
+16 LAAVVPLLASR
-27 LRGWRIPIV
+27 LRRWRIPIV
-36 IGEILAG
+36 IGEIMAG
-43 MIIGKS
+43 IIIGKS

-77 EVDVSAL
+77 EVDVSVL
-84 TLHPLEEES
+84 TMPRLED
-93 ERVPFWR
+93 ERTSFWR
-100 EPLFLAFFSFILTL
+100 EPLFLAFLSFTLTL
-114 GSAFAIAFGLG
+114 AGAFAIAFGLG
-125 KVGLVRSPLIMGL
+125 KIDLVRNPFIIGL

-152 KERGIAPTRYG
+152 KERGIVPTRYG
-163 QLMLVTALIADVVTL
+163 QLILVTALLADVVTL
-178 VLLSVAFGILQK
+178 MLLSVAFGILQK

-201 LLLIFAIVLRM
+201 LLVIFAIVLRT
-212 GIVVSKVPGLKKV
+212 GIAVRKVLWLKKV
-225 IQELSTATAQIRVR
+225 VEELSTATAQIRVR

-265 AGVIVSTIAGPEESI
+265 AGVIVSIIAGPEEAV

-285 DALGF
+285 DTLGF

-306 LDVLLGSQGALI
+306 LNVLIGSQEALI
-318 LFPLLIVAAYAV
+318 LLPLLFVAAYVV

-367 AFEIGVISEAVNAD
+367 AFELGVISEAVNAD
-381 IILVAM
+381 IVLVAM
-387 VTCTLSPILFNR
+387 ITCTLSPVLFNR
-399 LAPSVEEVERT
+399 LAPHVAEVERK

-424 ADRLMQQGEEVAV
+424 AERLVKEEEEVAV
-437 LGCPEERANAPYCRG
+437 LGCPQERANAPYCKK

-458 DPGDEKVLEALG
+458 DPGDEAILKSLG
-470 AGQAAALVVVLDD
+470 ADQAAACIVVLNDPE
-483 AATNIRVCRM
+483 ANIRVCRM
-493 ATERFGI
+493 AAERFGI

-505 RADDQAVLE
+505 RADDHAVLE
-514 RMQALGVRAV
+514 RMKAMGVRAV

-529 TAMAL
+529 TVMAL
-534 EGALRFPTTFDMLA
+534 EGALRFPTTFDILV
-548 EHGKDV
+548 ELGDEV
-554 KLGEARLR
+554 EIGEARVR
-562 NIRVAGRPLR
+562 NIRLAGRSLR
-572 HIRLPGNALVM
+572 QIRLPGNALVM

-603 DEVMLIGS
+603 DAVMLIGNPS
-611 PADIREARALLE
+611 DIKEARALFESRL
-623 ARVGWGMFLP
+623 GWGMTFS
-633 FKARG
+633 

>member
-1 MPEQSALLSLLLITV
+1 VSEQSPLLSLLLITT
-16 LAALVPLLASR
+16 LAALVPLLSSR
-27 LRGWRIPIV
+27 LRGWRIPVV

-43 MIIGKS
+43 MIIGTS
-49 GFNLVAPSPILDFLA
+49 GFNLVAPSPVLDFLA

-77 EVDVSAL
+77 EVDISTL
-84 TLHPLEEES
+84 TMHDLAEERE
-93 ERVPFWR
+93 PFWR
-100 EPLFLAFFSFILTL
+100 APLFLAVFSFILTL
-114 GSAFAIAFGLG
+114 VGAFAIAFGLG
-125 KVGLVRSPLIMGL
+125 KAGLVRSPLIIGL

-152 KERGIAPTRYG
+152 KERGIVPTRYG

-195 LILFLS
+195 LILILS
-201 LLLIFAIVLRM
+201 LLLFFAVFLRM

-225 IQELSTATAQIRVR
+225 VRELSSATAQIRVR

-265 AGVIVSTIAGPEESI
+265 AGVIVSIIAGPEEAV

-306 LDVLLGSQGALI
+306 LNVLIGSQEALI
-318 LFPLLIVAAYAV
+318 LFPLLLVAAYVV

-367 AFEIGVISEAVNAD
+367 AFDLGVISEGVNAD
-381 IILVAM
+381 IVLVAM
-387 VTCTLSPILFNR
+387 VTCTLSPIIFNR
-399 LAPSVEEVERT
+399 LAPHVAEVERT

-424 ADRLMQQGEEVAV
+424 ADRLVQEGEEVTV
-437 LGCPEERANAPYCRG
+437 LGCPQERANAPYCRR
-452 TTPIFG
+452 TTPVFG
-458 DPGDEKVLEALG
+458 EPGDEAVLGALG
-470 AGQAAALVVVLDD
+470 ADQAAALIVVLDD
-483 AATNIRVCRM
+483 AEANIKICQM
-493 ATERFGI
+493 AAERFAI

-505 RADDQAVLE
+505 RADDHAVLE

-534 EGALRFPTTFDMLA
+534 EGALRFPATFDILA
-548 EHGKDV
+548 EHGDDV
-554 KLGEARLR
+554 EIGEARVR
-562 NIRVAGRPLR
+562 NLRVAGRPLR
-572 HIRLPGNALVM
+572 QVRLPGNALVM

-598 TFRLG
+598 AFRLG
-603 DEVMLIGS
+603 DVVMLIGS
-611 PADIREARALLE
+611 PPDIREAQTLFEVRF
-623 ARVGWGMFLP
+623 G
-633 FKARG
+633 RGIASQ

>member
-16 LAALVPLLASR
+16 LAAVVPLLASR

-49 GFNLVAPSPILDFLA
+49 GFDLVAPSPILDFLA

-77 EVDVSAL
+77 EVDVSAM
-84 TLHPLEEES
+84 TQHPLEGKDEC
-93 ERVPFWR
+93 ERRPFWR
-100 EPLFLAFFSFILTL
+100 EPLFLAFLSFILTL
-114 GSAFAIAFGLG
+114 GSAFAIAFGLQE
-125 KVGLVRSPLIMGL
+125 VGLVRSPLIIGL

-152 KERGIAPTRYG
+152 KERGIASSRYG
-163 QLMLVTALIADVVTL
+163 QLMLVAALIADVVTL

-201 LLLIFAIVLRM
+201 LLLIFAVALRM
-212 GIVVSKVPGLKKV
+212 GIVASKVPGLKKV

-249 TLAHALG
+249 TLATALG

-265 AGVIVSTIAGPEESI
+265 AGVIVSAVAGPEETI
-280 LREKL
+280 LRDKL

-318 LFPLLIVAAYAV
+318 LFPLLIVGAYAV
-330 KVLPAL
+330 KVLPAF
-336 VYRLA
+336 VYRFA
-341 FSWREGLASGFLL
+341 FSWREGLGAGFLL

-367 AFEIGVISEAVNAD
+367 AFELGVISEAVNAD

-399 LAPSVEEVERT
+399 LVPHVSEAERK

-424 ADRLMQQGEEVAV
+424 ADRLIQQGEEVTV
-437 LGCPEERANAPYCRG
+437 LGCPEERANAPYCRRAV
-452 TTPIFG
+452 PIFG
-458 DPGDEKVLEALG
+458 DPCDETILETVAVKE
-470 AGQAAALVVVLDD
+470 AAALVVVLDD
-483 AATNIRVCRM
+483 AEATIRVCQL
-493 ATERFGI
+493 AAERFGI

-514 RMQALGVRAV
+514 QLQALGVRAV

-534 EGALRFPTTFDMLA
+534 EGTLRFPTTFDMLA
-548 EHGKDV
+548 AHGQDV
-554 KLGEARLR
+554 KIGEARVR
-562 NIRVAGRPLR
+562 NIRVAGRALR
-572 HIRLPGNALVM
+572 SIKIPGNALVM

-611 PADIREARALLE
+611 PFDIREARTMLE
-623 ARVGWGMFLP
+623 ARLG
-633 FKARG
+633 

>member
-1 MPEQSALLSLLLITV
+1 VPEQSPLLSLLLITT

-43 MIIGKS
+43 MVIGTS

-77 EVDVSAL
+77 EVDISAL
-84 TLHPLEEES
+84 TMPALEEER
-93 ERVPFWR
+93 EPFWR
-100 EPLFLAFFSFILTL
+100 APLFLAIFSFILTL
-114 GSAFAIAFGLG
+114 IGAFAIAFGLG

-152 KERGIAPTRYG
+152 KERGIVPTRYG

-195 LILFLS
+195 LILILS
-201 LLLIFAIVLRM
+201 LLLIFAVFLRM
-212 GIVVSKVPGLKKV
+212 GIIVSKVPGLKKIV
-225 IQELSTATAQIRVR
+225 QELSTATAQIRVR

-265 AGVIVSTIAGPEESI
+265 AGVIVSIIAGPEEAV

-306 LDVLLGSQGALI
+306 LNVLIGSQEALI
-318 LFPLLIVAAYAV
+318 LFPLLLVAAYVV

-367 AFEIGVISEAVNAD
+367 AFELGVISEGVNAD
-381 IILVAM
+381 IVLVAM

-399 LAPSVEEVERT
+399 LAPSVADVERK

-424 ADRLMQQGEEVAV
+424 AERLVQEGEEVTV
-437 LGCPEERANAPYCRG
+437 LGCPQERANAPYCRR

-458 DPGDEKVLEALG
+458 DPGDEAVLGALG
-470 AGQAAALVVVLDD
+470 ADQAAALVVVLDD
-483 AATNIRVCRM
+483 AEANIKICQM
-493 ATERFGI
+493 AAERFAI

-505 RADDQAVLE
+505 RADDHAVLE
-514 RMQALGVRAV
+514 RMKALGVRAV

-548 EHGKDV
+548 EHGDDV
-554 KLGEARLR
+554 EIGEARVR
-562 NIRVAGRPLR
+562 NLRVAGRPLR
-572 HIRLPGNALVM
+572 QVRLPGNALVM

-598 TFRLG
+598 AFRLG
-603 DEVMLIGS
+603 DVVMLIGS
-611 PADIREARALLE
+611 PSDIREAQALFE
-623 ARVGWGMFLP
+623 ARFGWGISSP
-633 FKARG
+633 

>member
-1 MPEQSALLSLLLITV
+1 VPEQAPLLSLLLITT
-16 LAALVPLLASR
+16 LAAVVPLLASR
-27 LRGWRIPIV
+27 LRRWRIPIV
-36 IGEILAG
+36 IGEIMAG
-43 MIIGKS
+43 IIIGKS

-77 EVDVSAL
+77 EVDVSVL
-84 TLHPLEEES
+84 TLPRLED
-93 ERVPFWR
+93 ERTSFWR
-100 EPLFLAFFSFILTL
+100 EPLFLAFLSFTLTL
-114 GSAFAIAFGLG
+114 AGAFAIAFGLG
-125 KVGLVRSPLIMGL
+125 KIDLVRNPFIIGL

-152 KERGIAPTRYG
+152 KERGIVPTRYG
-163 QLMLVTALIADVVTL
+163 QLILVTALLADVITL
-178 VLLSVAFGILQK
+178 MLLSVAFGILQK

-201 LLLIFAIVLRM
+201 LLVIFAIVLRT
-212 GIVVSKVPGLKKV
+212 GIAVRKVLWLKKV
-225 IQELSTATAQIRVR
+225 VEELSTATAQIRVR

-265 AGVIVSTIAGPEESI
+265 AGVIVSIIAGPEEAV

-285 DALGF
+285 DTLGF

-306 LDVLLGSQGALI
+306 LNVLIGSQEALI
-318 LFPLLIVAAYAV
+318 LLPLLIVAAYAV

-367 AFEIGVISEAVNAD
+367 AFELGVISEAVNAD
-381 IILVAM
+381 IVLVAM
-387 VTCTLSPILFNR
+387 ITCTLSPVLFNR
-399 LAPSVEEVERT
+399 LAPHTTEEERK

-424 ADRLMQQGEEVAV
+424 VDRLVQEGEEVAV
-437 LGCPEERANAPYCRG
+437 LGCPEERSHAPYCKR

-458 DPGDEKVLEALG
+458 DPGDEAVLQSLG
-470 AGQAAALVVVLDD
+470 ADQAAACVVVLNDPE
-483 AATNIRVCRM
+483 ANIRVCQM
-493 ATERFGI
+493 AAERFGI

-505 RADDQAVLE
+505 RADDHTVLE
-514 RMQALGVRAV
+514 RMKVLGVRAV

-529 TAMAL
+529 TVMAL
-534 EGALRFPTTFDMLA
+534 EGALRFPTTFDLLV
-548 EHGKDV
+548 ELGDDV
-554 KLGEARLR
+554 EVGEARVR
-562 NIRVAGRPLR
+562 NIRLAGRSLR
-572 HIRLPGNALVM
+572 QIRLPGNALVM

-603 DEVMLIGS
+603 DAVMLIGNPS
-611 PADIREARALLE
+611 DLKEVRALFESRL
-623 ARVGWGMFLP
+623 GWGMTFS
-633 FKARG
+633 